1 MITTILIILPLVAA
15 ILVYF
20 AGQRL
25 APTIAIASTLL
36 EFAIAL
42 YAYFNFEVL
51 AGWNYVL
58 VKDWIPS
65 LGISYNVGMDGIS
78 LILVILTSFLFP
90 LILLSTLTSSV
101 KDKPSFYALALVM
114 QSALIGV
121 FVAKDLF
128 LFYIFWELAL
138 IPIYFICLMWGDEN
152 RKFVTFKF
160 FIYTL
165 LGSLIMLAAIIY
177 LYSVAPEKS
186 FALENIYLT
195 KLTSQEQVWI
205 FGGLFLAFGIKMPI
219 FPFHTW
225 QPETYTSAPMA
236 GTMLLS
242 GIMLKMGVYGV
253 IRWILPVLPNA
264 LMEWGWLALL
274 LSIIG
279 IVYASI
285 IAIKQSNFKT
295 LIAYVSIAHV
305 GLIGAGLFTNSV
317 EGLQG
322 VMVQMFAHGVN
333 VIGILFVIQILFNRT
348 GTLQINSMG
357 GLRNQM
363 PQLAVYF
370 LILIMANIALPST
383 NGFVGEFLLFIG
395 VFNYNPYLAALGGL
409 TIILGAVYLLSTYQK
424 VMLGEAKAEFNVVMD
439 LSLLEKSILIPI
451 VIAIFAFGLFPDIIL
466 DVTEPAINGI
476 LHAVNHSIPV
486 AN

>member
-114 QSALIGV
+114 QSALIGA

-165 LGSLIMLAAIIY
+165 FGSLIMLAAIIY

>member
-101 KDKPSFYALALVM
+101 KDKPSFYALELVM

-165 LGSLIMLAAIIY
+165 FGSLIMLAAIIY

>member
-25 APTIAIASTLL
+25 APTIAIATTLL

-42 YAYFNFEVL
+42 YAYFSFDAL
-51 AGWNYVL
+51 AGWNFVL
-58 VKDWIPS
+58 VQEWIPS
-65 LGISYNVGMDGIS
+65 LGISFNVGMDGIS
-78 LILVILTSFLFP
+78 LILVLLTSFLFP
-90 LILLSTLTSSV
+90 LILLSTLTSSL

-114 QSALIGV
+114 QAALIGV

-165 LGSLIMLAAIIY
+165 FGSLIMLAAIIY

-195 KLTSQEQVWI
+195 KLTSQEQVWV

-219 FPFHTW
+219 FPLHTW

-242 GIMLKMGVYGV
+242 GIMLKMGIYGV

-285 IAIKQSNFKT
+285 IAIKQSNFKS

-305 GLIGAGLFTNSV
+305 GLISAGLFTNSV

-322 VMVQMFAHGVN
+322 VMVQLFAHGVN

-348 GTLQINSMG
+348 GTLQITSMG

-409 TIILGAVYLLSTYQK
+409 TIIFGAVYLLSTYQK
-424 VMLGEAKAEFNVVMD
+424 IMLGEAKTEFNGVMD

-451 VIAIFAFGLFPDIIL
+451 VIAIFAFGLFPDLIL

>member
-165 LGSLIMLAAIIY
+165 FGSLIMLAAIIY